1 MFDGFLFS
9 LSVERAQSVTE
20 FMNLQ
25 VGLYES
31 TRVKTTRLFI
41 QLILGWCFVDQTIFQ
56 IFMSFFLGLKL
67 VL

>member
-9 LSVERAQSVTE
+9 SSVERAQSVTE

-25 VGLYES
+25 VGLYQS
-31 TRVKTTRLFI
+31 TRLFI